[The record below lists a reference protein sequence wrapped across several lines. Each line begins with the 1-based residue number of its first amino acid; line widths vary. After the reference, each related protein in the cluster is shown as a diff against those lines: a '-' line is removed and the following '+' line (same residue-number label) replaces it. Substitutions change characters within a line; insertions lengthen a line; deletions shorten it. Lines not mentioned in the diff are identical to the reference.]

1 MEDQQYNALMGELR
15 SLREE
20 VQGTRDEIARVD
32 RDLTKDRHDL
42 EDFRVKLGGLDEQI
56 VSMKRLITG
65 NVDDVGDRVTDALR
79 PAMKEVASLKQEIK
93 NKKSIVVL
101 KEGFFTWLMKP
112 FHRKVVS

>member
-32 RDLTKDRHDL
+32 RDLTKD
-42 EDFRVKLGGLDEQI
+42 KLGGLDEQI